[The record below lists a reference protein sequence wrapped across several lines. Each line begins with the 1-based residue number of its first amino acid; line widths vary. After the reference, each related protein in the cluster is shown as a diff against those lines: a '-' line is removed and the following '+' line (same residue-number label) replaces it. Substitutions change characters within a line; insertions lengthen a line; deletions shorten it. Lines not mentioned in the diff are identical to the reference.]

1 MLRLQQM
8 FVQTLV
14 SWSQDDL
21 GWKNC
26 NAHFE
31 SNEKSTFKATHFF
44 SVKNSF
50 FKIGN
55 SVNDYILEKQFCG
68 NGCFIT

>member
-21 GWKNC
+21 GCMNC

-31 SNEKSTFKATHFF
+31 SKEKSTFKATHFF
-44 SVKNSF
+44 QSKPAF
-50 FKIGN
+50 LK
-55 SVNDYILEKQFCG
+55 
-68 NGCFIT
+68 